1 MATAPVKSPL
11 HNFPFTFLKWGT
23 KNATANN
30 HNRNRRPASSEPAS
44 DPDSEPDR
52 YNHVGSSRADRCRL
66 SLIPCSE
73 NERRRSEERESDRE
87 EEEAEV
93 LLQKPWNL
101 RSRRALATASFQKAS
116 GPNAAAAANREAQE
130 PEGLNRSQSEMM
142 QQQQPKSMRLRGLAE
157 GQSVEKKKKEKSK
170 FWIALS
176 KEEIEED
183 VFVMTGSRPPRRP
196 KKRPKNVQKQL
207 DSIFPGLW
215 LLGVTADAYKSADSP
230 CKVDLYGDLKI
241 VIFSKLRK
249 WKLLLH
255 LWSGSL
261 NFLRM
266 EVSLAASSS
275 IKKLVQNILQSV
287 TGFTS

>member
-1 MATAPVKSPL
+1 MATAPVKPPL
-11 HNFPFTFLKWGT
+11 HNFPLTFLKWGT

-30 HNRNRRPASSEPAS
+30 HNRYRRPASAEPAS
-44 DPDSEPDR
+44 EPDSESDR
-52 YNHVGSSRADRCRL
+52 HNRVGSSRADRRRL
-66 SLIPCSE
+66 SLISCSE
-73 NERRRSEERESDRE
+73 NKRRRSEERESDQE

-101 RSRRALATASFQKAS
+101 RPRRPPATASFQKAS
-116 GPNAAAAANREAQE
+116 GPNAAVGANREGQE
-130 PEGLNRSQSEMM
+130 PEGPNRSQSEMM

-183 VFVMTGSRPPRRP
+183 VFVMTGSRPSRRP

-215 LLGVTADAYKSADSP
+215 LVGVTADAYKSADSP
-230 CKVDLYGDLKI
+230 CK
-241 VIFSKLRK
+241 R
-249 WKLLLH
+249 
-255 LWSGSL
+255 
-261 NFLRM
+261 
-266 EVSLAASSS
+266 
-275 IKKLVQNILQSV
+275 
-287 TGFTS
+287 